1 LLQFMHH
8 MFLQFDKTTGP
19 ASQTIDNVQI
29 PFKID

>member
-1 LLQFMHH
+1 

-29 PFKID
+29 PFKIN